1 MADAGRDEAD
11 RTGGKEVW
19 TWLGLVKGW
28 RVKGGAGWVTD
39 IMEESVIPMGDG
51 GVERF
56 DMAKERSGGFA

>member
-28 RVKGGAGWVTD
+28 RVEGGAGWVTD

-56 DMAKERSGGFA
+56 DMAEERSGSFA